1 MLVLT
6 RKGADVYHNDVKLTI
21 VAQTTKGEGK
31 EVVKIEGL
39 EGSNGQKWV
48 SLSRLVEGDNEIECK
63 AREVSTSQRYTLTE
77 DEKAEVAELQA
88 RIDEII
94 AKAKARYVAPIDLRK
109 IDTTKMTDE
118 QRDAVIKEL
127 EKFIANAKAGK

>member
-21 VAQTTKGEGK
+21 VAQATKGKGK
-31 EVVKIEGL
+31 EVVKIDGL

-63 AREVSTSQRYTLTE
+63 AREVSTSQRYTLTD
-77 DEKAEVAELQA
+77 DEKAEVEELQA

-109 IDTTKMTDE
+109 IDTNKMTDE
-118 QRDAVIKEL
+118 QREAVIKEL

>member
-6 RKGADVYHNDVKLTI
+6 RKGADVYHNDVKLTV
-21 VAQTTKGEGK
+21 VAQATKGEGK
-31 EVVKIEGL
+31 EVVKIDGL

-48 SLSRLVEGDNEIECK
+48 SLSRLVEGENEIECK
-63 AREVSTSQRYTLTE
+63 AREVSASQRYTLTE